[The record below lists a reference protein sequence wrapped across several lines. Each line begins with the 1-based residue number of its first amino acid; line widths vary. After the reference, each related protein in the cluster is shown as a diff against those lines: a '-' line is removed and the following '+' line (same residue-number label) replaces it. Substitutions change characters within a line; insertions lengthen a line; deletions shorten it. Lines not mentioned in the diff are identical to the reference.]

1 MEIYEASE
9 ILTTLKTDLRA
20 EAAARELAEAGIVA
34 IENIILAPVGAFNRS
49 GSRDVFSI
57 TEENRDSETQQHYAK
72 LKISREG
79 IADMLPPGIIFQP
92 TISRSERSTEVVLE
106 DIEVSET
113 GINHARTF
121 FSPFDLE
128 FGKQRIALEMHN
140 HHSVTNPFAY
150 YREELFAYLWPELDL
165 DFSPEQ
171 KEAVLELTIHAH
183 LIVGDFTACK
193 VYFET
198 ILGQKVILETGK
210 TTWRKSSDM
219 DFLQPLGNSIL
230 GVNWISHGACA
241 DPDNMNIMIG
251 PVPDAELS
259 DFRSHEPKGKNYKIL
274 EFLCGLLLPAEM
286 SWNMTLIAEQGF
298 FTINKTRETGILG
311 YSTIL

>member
-9 ILTTLKTDLRA
+9 TLLTLKTDLRA

-34 IENIILAPVGAFNRS
+34 IENVLLVPGGAFNRS
-49 GSRDVFSI
+49 GSRDILSI
-57 TEENRDSETQQHYAK
+57 TEENRDSETQLHYAK
-72 LKISREG
+72 MRTSREG
-79 IADMLPPGIIFQP
+79 ISDMLPPGIIFQP
-92 TISRSERSTEVVLE
+92 TINRGERSTEVVLE
-106 DIEVSET
+106 DIEYYET
-113 GINHARTF
+113 GISHARTF

-128 FGKQRIALEMHN
+128 FGKQRAALEMHN
-140 HHSVTNPFAY
+140 HHSVTNPFAHY
-150 YREELFAYLWPELDL
+150 QETLFAYLWPDLDL

-183 LIVGDFTACK
+183 LIVGDFSACK

-198 ILGQKVILETGK
+198 ILGQEITLETGR

-219 DFLQPLGNSIL
+219 DFLQPLGSSIL
-230 GVNWISHGACA
+230 GVDWISHGQCS
-241 DPDNMNIMIG
+241 DPDYVEILIG
-251 PVPDAELS
+251 PVPDDSLS
-259 DFRSHEPKGKNYKIL
+259 HFRSHEPKGKNYMIL

-286 SWNMTLIAEQGF
+286 SWNMTLTAEKGF

>member
-9 ILTTLKTDLRA
+9 TLLTLKTDLRA
-20 EAAARELAEAGIVA
+20 ESAARELAEANIVA
-34 IENIILAPVGAFNRS
+34 LENILIAPGGAFNRS
-49 GSRDVFSI
+49 GSRDILSI
-57 TEENRDSETQQHYAK
+57 TEENRDAETQHDVK
-72 LKISREG
+72 LKTSREG

-92 TISRSERSTEVVLE
+92 TISRGERSTEVVLE
-106 DIEVSET
+106 DIEVLET

-140 HHSVTNPFAY
+140 HHSVTNPFSH
-150 YREELFAYLWPELDL
+150 YREALFDYLWPDLDL

-183 LIVGDFTACK
+183 LIVGDFAACK
-193 VYFET
+193 VYFER
-198 ILGQKVILETGK
+198 ILAQKIILETEK
-210 TTWRKSSDM
+210 MTWRKRSDM
-219 DFLQPLGNSIL
+219 DFLQPLGSSIL
-230 GVNWISHGACA
+230 GVNWISQGEYA
-241 DPDNMNIMIG
+241 DPDNMNILIG
-251 PVPDAELS
+251 PVAEADLS
-259 DFRSHEPKGKNYKIL
+259 SFRSHEPKGKNFKIL

-286 SWNMTLIAEQGF
+286 SWNMTLIAEEGF